1 MIRRSMKNL
10 EREAALYIRAWFR
23 SRDLWVMGPPRFRC
37 ATLIVGFLCFTKF
50 IYPIIKINCI
60 LPNTWTWHRKLSFED
75 QQPEILV
82 RKFWSFKFYLE
93 LIERRRNR
101 MRRRPGIGG
110 LQTAAAARDQY
121 RLLGENV
128 AKIRTDL
135 MKEQLA
141 TFRSQL
147 EEFARKHKV
156 SSVSL
161 LFSSLFKQF

>member
-1 MIRRSMKNL
+1 
-10 EREAALYIRAWFR
+10 
-23 SRDLWVMGPPRFRC
+23 
-37 ATLIVGFLCFTKF
+37 
-50 IYPIIKINCI
+50 
-60 LPNTWTWHRKLSFED
+60 
-75 QQPEILV
+75 
-82 RKFWSFKFYLE
+82 
-93 LIERRRNR
+93 

-147 EEFARKHKV
+147 EDFARKHKV
-156 SSVSL
+156 S
-161 LFSSLFKQF
+161 LFLYFLWFTSI